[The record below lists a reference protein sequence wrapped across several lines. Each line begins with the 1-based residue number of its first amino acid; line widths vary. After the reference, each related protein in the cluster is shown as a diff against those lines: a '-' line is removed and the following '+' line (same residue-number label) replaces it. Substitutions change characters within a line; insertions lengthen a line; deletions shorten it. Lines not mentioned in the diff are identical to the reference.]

1 MPQPARHAARI
12 AVVIPLYGQAQ
23 FLVETVVS
31 VLRQTQPSVVAV
43 IVNDGCPDPAS
54 HEAGRSLALAHPQ
67 QVVYLHQRNRGLSG
81 ARNTGIRYALA
92 AFPDLQ
98 GIFLLD
104 SDNYLDG
111 HALQRLL
118 ARLDADPTIDW
129 VSPHLQMFG
138 AVNRPWS
145 LVDRFTRFRQLF
157 ENQADAAALFRPEVF
172 RTGATYDEL
181 MRHGYEDWELYLDQL
196 LAGRRGATEPTAIM
210 FYRSRPGSMLAD
222 ATQRHETIRRYMRT
236 KHRRWYLPRGRTLL
250 EHDDLPRYAF
260 VDEFGRVQLF
270 TDPMQPPRQLRAGES
285 YRAAITIVGARGVF
299 EELRRSRMLPGLL
312 FVAQPEHVSAAT
324 AIVVGRGPS
333 LSIER
338 AAIRS
343 GAAASLLVVPT
354 TLLDDLAP
362 TGQSAALPG
371 GQTPD
376 TTDEQGAPET
386 TDERVARALLG
397 ATEFVVQL
405 ESPSWALPQGWDDI
419 ELLELVARARRR
431 IAPESAEER
440 TDPTRGYVSNTDF
453 AGHLHQEV
461 VESTY
466 PLAEDGHRHLG
477 FAMPWLKLGGVEH
490 CVLQVTKALRRLDP
504 SLRIHLALTQSGVID
519 TSPDLTTEV
528 FDSITSFSDLEWDRR
543 LAMVDRWSSAMD
555 VTVNAHSEAA
565 FEALEHR
572 AEWPPSERH
581 TLNSAYLHVLDL
593 TPDGMRLGWPI
604 VASQHE
610 SAIDNYLVI
619 SRRMAALMLNEGVP
633 QRKITIGPNA
643 PVIRPQQ
650 RSDAEALA
658 DAKADRLAAGGQLRV
673 LIAGRL
679 DFQKGGRRAAH
690 AIRKL
695 VASGRDV
702 HVTVLGAPTLDAE
715 LPEFPAGVCTW
726 RAATNDADELS
737 AAFAEADVLLLLS
750 RWEGVPLAMLDAM
763 AHGTLVVATDVGA
776 ITEVVSHRDTAYLIP
791 AVATDDDEVL
801 GAHAA
806 TILAELIDD
815 ATGGRAMRRR
825 AVQQAWSMT
834 WDTTAN
840 QILELVAQSWKVQHT

>member
-1 MPQPARHAARI
+1 
-12 AVVIPLYGQAQ
+12 
-23 FLVETVVS
+23 
-31 VLRQTQPSVVAV
+31 
-43 IVNDGCPDPAS
+43 
-54 HEAGRSLALAHPQ
+54 
-67 QVVYLHQRNRGLSG
+67 
-81 ARNTGIRYALA
+81 
-92 AFPDLQ
+92 
-98 GIFLLD
+98 
-104 SDNYLDG
+104 
-111 HALQRLL
+111 
-118 ARLDADPTIDW
+118 
-129 VSPHLQMFG
+129 
-138 AVNRPWS
+138 
-145 LVDRFTRFRQLF
+145 
-157 ENQADAAALFRPEVF
+157 
-172 RTGATYDEL
+172 
-181 MRHGYEDWELYLDQL
+181 
-196 LAGRRGATEPTAIM
+196 
-210 FYRSRPGSMLAD
+210 MLAD